1 MKKLIS
7 LFKRKIASDFSGLA
21 DCDIIM
27 IAKTEFKN
35 DYQYAYF
42 WMKNNGTM
50 PDYKSH
56 TGGEAQ

>member
-7 LFKRKIASDFSGLA
+7 LFKRKPASDFSGLA
-21 DCDIIM
+21 DSDIIM
-27 IAKTEFKN
+27 LAKTEFKN

-50 PDYKSH
+50 PVYKKH
-56 TGGEAQ
+56 KGEAQ